1 MNEKWNEFVYELID
15 ALRRNVEEDEYH
27 VLIENQLKLLGWLKS
42 KGEICHKP
50 NVPIGN
56 SKHIQPDILIK
67 RDDEEQFVIEVKRP
81 VHTLSERERQQL
93 ESYMRQL
100 KLKVGVYIGEHIEIF
115 YDKPDSKNAV
125 SVLNVPLEMDNKRGA
140 RFVELFIKD
149 SFNKTTIAEYC
160 ENRIK
165 EMQRQESL
173 NKIKENLI
181 VEAQIQITE
190 SLKPYLMEKYG
201 LSFTETD
208 IDNMLAS
215 LCFTASSK
223 DSVLVEETSAR
234 QPQHQEEKKPVETS
248 KRVYDN
254 TNYSLNGG
262 PKLKKNSLVYA
273 VVSTYLKEHSTMTFA
288 KLEGIFKPEL
298 QGPYGVIRTVD
309 YIREKNYSGRRY
321 FDEEDNVLVSGDRVS
336 FAVSTQWGKGN
347 LPAFIEVAKS
357 LGYDV
362 RSTSDEN
369 VKTFENKENN
379 GEFVNCLLTRGGIDA
394 QGLFD
399 VTNESLTVLKGS
411 RINPNYSNSFK
422 PYEIEK
428 RKKQIADY
436 TEERDGLLYMKED
449 LKFDSPSGA
458 SVFCVGS
465 SSNGWR
471 DWRDEKN
478 NMLQVYRKG

>member
-1 MNEKWNEFVYELID
+1 MNDRWNEFVYELID
-15 ALRRNVEEDEYH
+15 ALHRNVEEDEYH
-27 VLIENQLKLLGWLKS
+27 VLIENQLKLMGWLKS

-67 RDDEEQFVIEVKRP
+67 RDEEEQFVIEVKRP
-81 VHTLSERERQQL
+81 VHAITERERQQL

-100 KLKVGVYIGEHIEIF
+100 KLKVGVYIGEHIEVF
-115 YDKPDSKNAV
+115 YDQPDSKNAV
-125 SVLNVPLEMDNKRGA
+125 SVLKVPLEMDNKRGA
-140 RFVELFIKD
+140 RFFELFMKD
-149 SFNKTTIAEYC
+149 GFNKTSITEYC

-165 EMQRQESL
+165 EMHRQENL

-181 VEAQIQITE
+181 VDAQTQIAE
-190 SLKPYLMEKYG
+190 SLKPFLLEKYG
-201 LSFTETD
+201 NTFTEAD
-208 IDNMLAS
+208 IVNMLSS

-223 DSVLVEETSAR
+223 DSTPIGDAPTCQSR
-234 QPQHQEEKKPVETS
+234 QQEDNMPVETGT
-248 KRVYDN
+248 RMHDN
-254 TNYSLNGG
+254 TSYSLNGG
-262 PKLKKNSLVYA
+262 PKLKKNNLVYA
-273 VVSTYLKEHSTMTFA
+273 VVSTYLKEHPAITFA
-288 KLEGIFKPEL
+288 KLESIFKPEL
-298 QGPYGVIRTVD
+298 QGPYGVIRTID
-309 YIREKNYSGRRY
+309 YIRGKNYSGRRY
-321 FDEEDNVLVSGDRVS
+321 FDEEKNVLVSGDRVS

-362 RSTSDEN
+362 KSTSDEN
-369 VKTFENKENN
+369 VKTNEKKEEIE
-379 GEFVNCLLTRGGIDA
+379 GHVRCLLTRGGIDA
-394 QGLFD
+394 QGLFNVAD
-399 VTNESLTVLKGS
+399 ESLTVLKGS

-428 RKKQIADY
+428 REKQIADY
-436 TEERDGLLYMKED
+436 TIEKDGQLYMMED
-449 LKFDSPSGA
+449 VKFDSPSGA
-458 SVFCVGS
+458 SVFCVGC

>member
-1 MNEKWNEFVYELID
+1 MNDKWNEFVYELID

-115 YDKPDSKNAV
+115 YDQPDRKNAV
-125 SVLNVPLEMDNKRGA
+125 SVLNVPLEMENKRGA
-140 RFVELFIKD
+140 RFVELFMKD
-149 SFNKTTIAEYC
+149 SFNKTTITEYC
-160 ENRIK
+160 ENRMK
-165 EMQRQESL
+165 EMHRQENL

-181 VEAQIQITE
+181 AEAQIQITE
-190 SLKPYLMEKYG
+190 SLKPYLMEKYSP
-201 LSFTETD
+201 SFTETD
-208 IDNMLAS
+208 IDNMLS
-215 LCFTASSK
+215 SICFTASSK
-223 DSVLVEETSAR
+223 DSVSGEETPLC
-234 QPQHQEEKKPVETS
+234 QPQHQEEKKPVETG
-248 KRVYDN
+248 KRVHDN

-262 PKLKKNSLVYA
+262 PKLKKNNLVYA
-273 VVSTYLKEHSTMTFA
+273 VVSTYLKEHPTITFA
-288 KLEGIFKPEL
+288 ELENIFRSEL
-298 QGPYGVIRTVD
+298 QGPYGVIRTID
-309 YIREKNYSGRRY
+309 YIRGKNYSGRRY
-321 FDEEDNVLVSGDRVS
+321 FEEEEKVLVSGDHIS
-336 FAVSTQWGKGN
+336 FAVSTQWGKEN

-369 VKTFENKENN
+369 VRMDENKDNN
-379 GEFVNCLLTRGGIDA
+379 GEFIKCLLTRSGIDA
-394 QGLFD
+394 QGLFNVPD
-399 VTNESLTVLKGS
+399 GSLTVLKGS
-411 RINPNYSNSFK
+411 RINPSYSNSFK

-428 RKKQIADY
+428 RKKQMADY
-436 TEERDGLLYMKED
+436 TEERNGLLYMKED
-449 LKFDSPSGA
+449 VKFDSPSGA
-458 SVFCVGS
+458 SVFCVGC

-471 DWRDEKN
+471 DWRDDN